1 MNLKTVVFI
10 PLILFSIILSAC
22 TIPRDQKEQ
31 TDVSENTK
39 QVSSPTP
46 SPTATPQPETQTKLD
61 TQVDLCTQI
70 SADFVSQ
77 ATGIAIAKAKNIND
91 TQINACDYYLTDE
104 KNSPYIAII
113 VNKNLSV
120 TKQKEIAAK
129 KFVLKTDPNISGDHY
144 AVWADNE
151 SRIVNINLILD
162 DNNFIRIDKNVER
175 AIDNEGL
182 LKLAS
187 AVAKKI

>member
-1 MNLKTVVFI
+1 MRKFFYFT
-10 PLILFSIILSAC
+10 LILFSIILSAC
-22 TIPRDQKEQ
+22 TIPRDQVEQ

-46 SPTATPQPETQTKLD
+46 SPIATPQIETQTKLD
-61 TQVDLCTQI
+61 PQNDLCSQI
-70 SADFVSQ
+70 SSDFVTQ
-77 ATGIAIAKAKNIND
+77 ATGITIAKTKNIND
-91 TQINACDYYLTDE
+91 VQINACDYYLTDE

-120 TKQKEIAAK
+120 SKQKEIAAK
-129 KFVLKTDPNISGDHY
+129 KFVLKTDPTISGDHY
-144 AVWADNE
+144 IVWADNE

-162 DNNFIRIDKNVER
+162 DNNFIRVDKNVER

-187 AVAKKI
+187 AVSKTL